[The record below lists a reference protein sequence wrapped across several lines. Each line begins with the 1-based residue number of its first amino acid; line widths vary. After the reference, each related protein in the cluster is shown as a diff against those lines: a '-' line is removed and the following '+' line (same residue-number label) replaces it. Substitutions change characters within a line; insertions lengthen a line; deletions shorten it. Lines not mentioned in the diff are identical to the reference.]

1 MNCYAFYEVIIHV
14 DKQKCNFYYQKSD
27 ILVIYVVFSM
37 ISANFL
43 LPGSTSLFL
52 DKGNILEEI
61 YQMDKLA
68 GFWIP
73 SAIEI

>member
-1 MNCYAFYEVIIHV
+1 MLFM
-14 DKQKCNFYYQKSD
+14 KLLFYYQKSD

-37 ISANFL
+37 IPADFL

-52 DKGNILEEI
+52 DKGNILEKI

-68 GFWIP
+68 DFFCDEFQIL
-73 SAIEI
+73 